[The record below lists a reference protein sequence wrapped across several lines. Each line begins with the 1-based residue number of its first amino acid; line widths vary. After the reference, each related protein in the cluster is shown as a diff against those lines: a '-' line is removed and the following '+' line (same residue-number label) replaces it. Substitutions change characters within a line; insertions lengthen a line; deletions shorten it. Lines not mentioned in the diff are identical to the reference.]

1 MITNIALLATIVA
14 ALTQVIK
21 GWKLLAGFNPR
32 YLSIGVAVVVVAVIL
47 LIQKQPLDLQLIIST
62 VTAILAA
69 NGGFKLLSVVKN
81 GA

>member
-14 ALTQVIK
+14 TLTQVVK

-32 YLSIGVAVVVVAVIL
+32 YLSIAIAVIVVAVVL
-47 LIQKQPLDLQLIIST
+47 LIQKQPLDLQVIIST

-69 NGGFKLLSVVKN
+69 NGGYKLLN
-81 GA
+81 PATP